1 MYSSI
6 LHFLFFT
13 IMKTLVL
20 GGNVTEF
27 YSFCLLIFLF
37 PLSSIGFTSV
47 LRGWL
52 STSKESLYLAT

>member
-27 YSFCLLIFLF
+27 QFLF
-37 PLSSIGFTSV
+37 AYFFV
-47 LRGWL
+47 
-52 STSKESLYLAT
+52 SLKQYWFYFCYEGVVVYF

>member
-27 YSFCLLIFLF
+27 YSFCLLIFF
-37 PLSSIGFTSV
+37 V
-47 LRGWL
+47 
-52 STSKESLYLAT
+52 SLKQYWFYFCFEGVVVYF